1 MSVRFNM
8 SSIPASLRFTA
19 ELALLFSIFFA
30 APHRLL
36 AQSNPAEFF
45 ESRIRPILAENCY
58 TCHAQ
63 LQTSGLRT
71 DSREHLLKGGSLG
84 PSVIPGK
91 PDDSLLIQAVRH
103 THERLKMPPAGKLS
117 PQQIEDLAAW
127 VRSGVYWPE
136 KGEVVA
142 HRTEQAAITP
152 EHKAFWSFQPL
163 RVPKLPSTKSTVDHL
178 VRRKLTELRLK
189 PNNLA
194 DRRIL
199 LRRLS
204 FDLLG
209 LPPSPEEVKAFLSDS
224 SPQAVA
230 RTVDRLLGSPHF
242 GERWGRFWLDVAR
255 YGEND
260 YSGVQVR
267 EYPQAWRY
275 RDWVIE
281 AFNADMP
288 YDLFVKAQI
297 AADLLPGD
305 NNKLLGGLGLF
316 GLGPWYYS
324 ISHPPQARADERHER
339 VDMISRGF
347 LGLTAACARC
357 HDHKYDPISMEDYY
371 GLAGVFA
378 SVHYKSYPLVR
389 REEVE
394 RFQAQEKKVKDLKT
408 AIEEYLKRQS
418 DELAEIMARQT
429 SRYMQASWK
438 ILKSHEL
445 SEEAKAVRIRAE
457 AEAGGVD
464 QETLTRCVAYLARP
478 QEEHPYLR
486 PWSQLL
492 EKADATEAEIRR
504 EADDYQEVILSIV
517 AEKKALDE
525 EIRTLLARLPPE
537 EKRERTRLPDG
548 FVSGNGFEV
557 ARTLRGTDIDPK
569 TLSRERYVAWKQLL
583 GDDDKAIF
591 RYREKKL
598 ERFLQGEWKK
608 HLEALQ
614 RELEDLKSKL
624 PQPYPYLAGIEEWKD
639 PRNANLNIRG
649 NPFQEGR
656 EVPRRFLAVLSD
668 STPRPFQ
675 QGSGRL
681 ELADAIVAHPLA
693 ARVMANR
700 VWQHLFGTGIVRTT
714 DNFGKTGDRPSN
726 PELLEYLSWRL
737 VNQKWS
743 VKKLI
748 REIVLSQTYQA
759 ASDDSKANETIDP
772 NNRFFWR
779 ANRRRLDA
787 EAIRDSILFV
797 SGRLDTKL
805 GGPSQELTAENTNSI
820 AAMNP
825 TSDRPSQEPTGENIR
840 RTVYVKVGRLKLDE
854 TLALFDVP
862 SPSVSNS
869 QRGVTNVPL
878 QRLFFLNSEFILN
891 QSDAL
896 VKRLRT
902 ANADELAVIRN
913 AYNLLFAR
921 EPSSSEAQMA
931 RDFLATAGKDA
942 WTLYA
947 QALLSSNEFVYV
959 D

>member
-1 MSVRFNM
+1 
-8 SSIPASLRFTA
+8 
-19 ELALLFSIFFA
+19 
-30 APHRLL
+30 
-36 AQSNPAEFF
+36 
-45 ESRIRPILAENCY
+45 
-58 TCHAQ
+58 
-63 LQTSGLRT
+63 
-71 DSREHLLKGGSLG
+71 
-84 PSVIPGK
+84 
-91 PDDSLLIQAVRH
+91 
-103 THERLKMPPAGKLS
+103 
-117 PQQIEDLAAW
+117 
-127 VRSGVYWPE
+127 
-136 KGEVVA
+136 
-142 HRTEQAAITP
+142 
-152 EHKAFWSFQPL
+152 
-163 RVPKLPSTKSTVDHL
+163 
-178 VRRKLTELRLK
+178 
-189 PNNLA
+189 
-194 DRRIL
+194 
-199 LRRLS
+199 
-204 FDLLG
+204 
-209 LPPSPEEVKAFLSDS
+209 
-224 SPQAVA
+224 
-230 RTVDRLLGSPHF
+230 
-242 GERWGRFWLDVAR
+242 WLDVAR

-267 EYPQAWRY
+267 DYPQAWRY

-305 NNKLLGGLGLF
+305 NSKLLGGLGLF
-316 GLGPWYYS
+316 GLGPWYYG

-339 VDMISRGF
+339 VDMISRGL

-357 HDHKYDPISMEDYY
+357 HDHKYDPISTEDYY

-378 SVHYKSYPLVR
+378 NVHYKSYPLVP

-394 RFQAQEKKVKDLKT
+394 RFQALEKKVKDLEKSL
-408 AIEEYLKRQS
+408 EEFLKRQS
-418 DELAEIMARQT
+418 DELSEIMARQT

-438 ILKSHEL
+438 ALRARESTEDAKS
-445 SEEAKAVRIRAE
+445 ARIRAE
-457 AEAGGVD
+457 AEACGLD
-464 QETLTRCVAYLARP
+464 QETLSRSVAYLARP

-492 EKADATEAEIRR
+492 EKADATESEIRKV
-504 EADDYQEVILSIV
+504 ADDYQEVILSIL
-517 AEKKALDE
+517 AEKKALE
-525 EIRTLLARLPPE
+525 EEMRLLLAKLPPMVLGVLQE
-537 EKRERTRLPDG
+537 EQERTRLPDG
-548 FVSGNGFEV
+548 YVSGDGFEASRNLV
-557 ARTLRGTDIDPK
+557 GTDIEPK

-583 GDDDKAIF
+583 GDDEKAIF
-591 RYREKKL
+591 RYQDKKL

-608 HLEALQ
+608 HLEALR
-614 RELEDLKSKL
+614 RESEDLKSKL
-624 PQPYPYLAGIEEWKD
+624 PQPYAYLAGIEEWQH
-639 PRNANLNIRG
+639 PANARLNIRG

-668 STPRPFQ
+668 GAPRPFQ
-675 QGSGRL
+675 KGSGRL
-681 ELADAIVAHPLA
+681 ELAEAVVAHPLA

-700 VWQHLFGTGIVRTT
+700 VWQHLLGTGIVRTP

-726 PELLEYLSWRL
+726 PDLLEYLSWRL
-737 VNQKWS
+737 VDQKWS

-759 ASDDSKANETIDP
+759 GSDDSKANETIDP

-779 ANRRRLDA
+779 VNRRRLDA
-787 EAIRDSILFV
+787 EAIRDSILSV
-797 SGRLDTKL
+797 SGRLDIKL
-805 GGPSQELTAENTNSI
+805 GGPSQELTAENTNNI

-825 TSDRPSQEPTGENIR
+825 PNWRPSQEPTTENTR
-840 RTVYVKVGRLKLDE
+840 RTVYVKVGRFKLDE

-878 QRLFFLNSEFILN
+878 QRLFFLNSEFVLN

-902 ANADELAVIRN
+902 TNADELAMIRN
-913 AYNLLFAR
+913 AYHLLFAR

-931 RDFLATAGKDA
+931 RDFLATAGKDG

>member
-1 MSVRFNM
+1 MPVNLNM
-8 SSIPASLRFTA
+8 RPILVILRFSAGLAFLLTVFSTA
-19 ELALLFSIFFA
+19 RPFLQ
-30 APHRLL
+30 
-36 AQSNPAEFF
+36 AQSNQAEFF
-45 ESRIRPILAENCY
+45 ESRIRPILVENCY

-63 LQTSGLRT
+63 LQTSSLRV

-84 PSVIPGK
+84 PSVVPGN
-91 PDDSLLIQAVRH
+91 PDESLLIQAVRH
-103 THERLKMPPAGKLS
+103 THARLKMPPAGKLS

-142 HRTEQAAITP
+142 HKTDQAVITP
-152 EHKAFWSFQPL
+152 EQKAFWSFQPL
-163 RVPKLPSTKSTVDHL
+163 RVPKLTKTTSPVDHL
-178 VRRKLTELRLK
+178 VRSKLNELRLK
-189 PNNLA
+189 PNNPA

-224 SPQAVA
+224 SSRAIA
-230 RTVDRLLGSPHF
+230 RTVDRLLESPHF

-267 EYPQAWRY
+267 DYPQAWRY

-305 NNKLLGGLGLF
+305 NKKLLGGLGLF

-357 HDHKYDPISMEDYY
+357 HDHKYDPISVEDYY

-378 SVHYKSYPLVR
+378 NVHYKSYSLVPH
-389 REEVE
+389 EEVE
-394 RFQAQEKKVKDLKT
+394 RFQAQEKKLKDLEKNV
-408 AIEEYLKRQS
+408 EEFLKRQS

-438 ILKSHEL
+438 ILRSHEL
-445 SEEAKAVRIRAE
+445 SEEAKAARIRAE
-457 AEAGGVD
+457 AEAWGVD
-464 QETLTRCVAYLARP
+464 EETLTRCVAYLARP

-492 EKADATEAEIRR
+492 EKAEATESEIRKV
-504 EADDYQEVILSIV
+504 ADDYQEVILSILT
-517 AEKKALDE
+517 EKKALE
-525 EIRTLLARLPPE
+525 EEMRLLLAKLPLP

-548 FVSGNGFEV
+548 FVSGDGFEV
-557 ARTLRGTDIDPK
+557 TRTLRGTDIEPK
-569 TLSRERYVAWKQLL
+569 TLARERYVAWKQLL
-583 GDDDKAIF
+583 GDDEKAIF

-608 HLEALQ
+608 HLVALRQ
-614 RELEDLKSKL
+614 ELEVLKRDL
-624 PQPYPYLAGIEEWKD
+624 PQPYPYLPGIEEWER
-639 PRNANLNIRG
+639 PENARVNIRG

-656 EVPRRFLAVLSD
+656 EVPRRFLAVLNDGAS
-668 STPRPFQ
+668 RPFQ
-675 QGSGRL
+675 NGSGRL
-681 ELADAIVAHPLA
+681 ELADAIVGHPLT

-700 VWQHLFGTGIVRTT
+700 IWQHLFGTGIVRTP

-737 VNQKWS
+737 VDQKWS

-759 ASDDSKANETIDP
+759 GSDDSKANETIDP

-797 SGRLDTKL
+797 SGRLDSRL

-825 TSDRPSQEPTGENIR
+825 PSDRPSQEPTGENIR

-878 QRLFFLNSEFILN
+878 QRLFFLNSEFVLN

-902 ANADELAVIRN
+902 TNADELAVIRN
-913 AYNLLFAR
+913 AYHLLFAR

>member
-1 MSVRFNM
+1 MD
-8 SSIPASLRFTA
+8 SLRFTA
-19 ELALLFSIFFA
+19 ELFLLLSISLA
-30 APHRLL
+30 ASPRLL
-36 AQSNPAEFF
+36 PQADQTEFF
-45 ESRIRPILAENCY
+45 ESRIRPVLAENCY
-58 TCHAQ
+58 TCHSQ
-63 LQTSGLRT
+63 LQTSGLRL
-71 DSREHLLKGGSLG
+71 DSREYLLKGGSLG
-84 PSVIPGK
+84 PAVVPGN
-91 PDDSLLIQAVRH
+91 PDESLLIRAVRH

-117 PQQIEDLAAW
+117 SQQIEDLAAW
-127 VRSGVYWPE
+127 VRSGSYWPE
-136 KGEVVA
+136 KDGVVA
-142 HRTEQAAITP
+142 PKTDQDVIKP
-152 EHKAFWSFQPL
+152 EHRAFWSFQPL
-163 RVPKLPSTKSTVDHL
+163 RVPKLPKTKSPVDYL
-178 VRRKLTELRLK
+178 VRSKLNELGLK
-189 PNNLA
+189 PNNPA
-194 DRRIL
+194 DQRIL

-209 LPPSPEEVKAFLSDS
+209 LPPSPEEAKAFLSDS
-224 SPQAVA
+224 SPQAIA
-230 RTVDRLLGSPHF
+230 RTVDRLLESPHF

-267 EYPQAWRY
+267 DYPQAWRY

-281 AFNADMP
+281 AFNTDMP

-305 NNKLLGGLGLF
+305 NAKLLGGLGLF

-378 SVHYKSYPLVR
+378 NVHYKSYPLVP

-394 RFQAQEKKVKDLKT
+394 RFQAQEKKVKDLEKN
-408 AIEEYLKRQS
+408 IDHFLKRQG

-438 ILKSHEL
+438 ILRAPESSEDAKSAL
-445 SEEAKAVRIRAE
+445 IRSE
-457 AEAGGVD
+457 AEVAGLD
-464 QETLTRCVAYLARP
+464 QETLTRCVVYLARP

-492 EKADATEAEIRR
+492 DKADATESEIRKV
-504 EADDYQEVILSIV
+504 ADDYQEVILSILG
-517 AEKKALDE
+517 EKKTLE
-525 EIRTLLARLPPE
+525 EEMRTLLARLPAE

-548 FVSGNGFEV
+548 FVSGDGFEV
-557 ARTLRGTDIDPK
+557 SRTLRGTDIEPK
-569 TLSRERYVAWKQLL
+569 TLARERYVAWKQLL
-583 GDDDKAIF
+583 GDDEKAIF
-591 RYREKKL
+591 HYQDKKL

-608 HLEALQ
+608 HLEALR
-614 RELEDLKSKL
+614 RELEDLKRNL
-624 PQPYPYLAGIEEWKD
+624 PQPYPYLPGIEEWEH
-639 PRNANLNIRG
+639 PANARLNIRG
-649 NPFQEGR
+649 NPFQGGR

-668 STPRPFQ
+668 GAPSPFQ
-675 QGSGRL
+675 KGSGRL
-681 ELADAIVAHPLA
+681 ELAEAIVGHPLA

-700 VWQHLFGTGIVRTT
+700 IWQHLFGTAIVRTP

-737 VNQKWS
+737 MDQKWS
-743 VKKLI
+743 VKKLL

-759 ASDDSKANETIDP
+759 SSDDSKLNAAVDP
-772 NNRFFWR
+772 GNRFFWR
-779 ANRRRLDA
+779 VNRRRLDA

-797 SGRLDTKL
+797 SGRLDSQL
-805 GGPSQELTAENTNSI
+805 GGPSQELTAENTNNV

-825 TSDRPSQEPTGENIR
+825 PNGRPSQEFKAENTR
-840 RTVYVKVGRLKLDE
+840 RTVYVKVGRFKLDE

-878 QRLFFLNSEFILN
+878 QRLFFLNSEFVLN

-896 VKRLRT
+896 VKRLRAT
-902 ANADELAVIRN
+902 NADEPAMIRS
-913 AYNLLFAR
+913 AYHLLFAR
-921 EPSSSEAQMA
+921 QPSSSEAQMA
-931 RDFLATAGKDA
+931 RDFLASAGKDA